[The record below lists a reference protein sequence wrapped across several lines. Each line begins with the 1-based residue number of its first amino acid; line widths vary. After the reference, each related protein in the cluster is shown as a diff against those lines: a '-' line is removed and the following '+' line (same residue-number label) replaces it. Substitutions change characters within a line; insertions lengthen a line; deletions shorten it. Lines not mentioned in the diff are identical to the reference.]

1 MEFPEDLRYS
11 KEHEWVRVEGNT
23 AVIGISDFAQDEL
36 GDIVFVEL
44 PETGKAMQA
53 NDTFGVAESVKTVSD
68 LYCPVAGEVVE
79 VNSALEDEPERVN
92 NSPYGDGWMIKVKM
106 SDPSQA
112 DGLMTAADYKAMVK
126 KG

>member
-1 MEFPEDLRYS
+1 MEFPENLRYS
-11 KEHEWVRVEGNT
+11 KEHEWVRVEGDT
-23 AVIGISDFAQDEL
+23 AVIGITDFAQDEL

-44 PETGKAMQA
+44 PEAGRALGA

-79 VNSALEDEPERVN
+79 VNSALEDEPELVN
-92 NSPYGDGWMIKVKM
+92 NTPYGDGWMIKVKM
-106 SDPSQA
+106 PDPSQM
-112 DGLMTAADYKAMVK
+112 DGLMSAADYKAMVK